1 MLAMI
6 DDRPETPDDMMARAF
21 APTPDLST
29 LQARLLHTADLLEA
43 KLRAAGMF
51 DGPDGRDV
59 ADLREAATRSAHHD
73 SVVSAWA
80 AHTETM
86 GALGQHL
93 LDAHKP
99 GEVDPEAVAFL
110 DGYHVGGRAV
120 APSEPGETT
129 LEAALRLLKLAK
141 ARGAF
146 AAAEHVMSAS
156 AATGPT
162 FRVALVDS
170 ADAIPHWVDPD
181 EFKGANFEDG
191 YRACVVV
198 LQDGKVRYH
207 WDGGEAEDN
216 LYLRDWAW
224 VAPALDA
231 AYDAGR
237 SDVLSG
243 AVPPTW
249 DQICAKI
256 KALGLRCYIRG
267 GEGVGEVRHQQ
278 CHDGLRRGAFAVGDD
293 LAGRGEDGR
302 EAGFGV
308 PLPPARTHHVD
319 GERSVPID
327 GRQAAGRRRQ
337 RRDKRVGGDRRRA
350 ALAAVAPR
358 APERDLADRLV
369 AANPRRMVVG
379 DVVAAAAE
387 GRVVAHR
394 SAS

>member
-6 DDRPETPDDMMARAF
+6 DDRPETPDDVMARAF
-21 APTPDLST
+21 AITPDLST
-29 LQARLLHTADLLEA
+29 LQARLLHAADLLEA

-51 DGPDGRDV
+51 DGPDGREV
-59 ADLREAATRSAHHD
+59 ADLREAATRAAHYD

-99 GEVDPEAVAFL
+99 GEVDGEAVAIL

-120 APSEPGETT
+120 VPGEPGETT
-129 LEAALRLLKLAK
+129 LQAALRLLKLAK

-146 AAAEHVMSAS
+146 AAAAQPG
-156 AATGPT
+156 AT
-162 FRVALVDS
+162 FRSALIDS
-170 ADAIPHWVDPD
+170 ADAIPDWVDPD

-191 YRACVVV
+191 YSACVAV
-198 LQDGKVRYH
+198 LSDGKVRYH

-249 DQICAKI
+249 DQLCDKI
-256 KALGLRCYIRG
+256 RALGLRCYIRG
-267 GEGVGEVRHQQ
+267 GEGVETALMI
-278 CHDGLRRGAFAVGDD
+278 DGPAVYYAPDGIHKAPVGHRIADIYNPAVGLFQPTLVDR
-293 LAGRGEDGR
+293 AV
-302 EAGFGV
+302 V
-308 PLPPARTHHVD
+308 PF
-319 GERSVPID
+319 ERIGPEVMTIPVAD
-327 GRQAAGRRRQ
+327 FVGAA
-337 RRDKRVGGDRRRA
+337 K
-350 ALAAVAPR
+350 AL
-358 APERDLADRLV
+358 
-369 AANPRRMVVG
+369 
-379 DVVAAAAE
+379 
-387 GRVVAHR
+387 
-394 SAS
+394 

>member
-6 DDRPETPDDMMARAF
+6 DDCFENPDDVMARAF

-29 LQARLLHTADLLEA
+29 LQARLLHAADLLEA

-51 DGPDGRDV
+51 DGPDGCEV
-59 ADLREAATRSAHHD
+59 ADLREAATRSAHYD

-99 GEVDPEAVAFL
+99 GEVDPEAVALL

-120 APSEPGETT
+120 APGEAGETT

-141 ARGAF
+141 ERGAF
-146 AAAEHVMSAS
+146 AATEHVVSAS

-170 ADAIPHWVDPD
+170 ADAIPGWVDPD

-191 YRACVVV
+191 YRACVAV
-198 LQDGKVRYH
+198 LQDSKVRYH

-267 GEGVGEVRHQQ
+267 GEGVAMALMIDGPEVYYAPEGIHKAPAGTRIA
-278 CHDGLRRGAFAVGDD
+278 DIYDLPTMTFTPRLVG
-293 LAGRGEDGR
+293 
-302 EAGFGV
+302 
-308 PLPPARTHHVD
+308 
-319 GERSVPID
+319 RSVVPFERLTADVMTIPIVEFTS
-327 GRQAAGRRRQ
+327 RT
-337 RRDKRVGGDRRRA
+337 KET
-350 ALAAVAPR
+350 P
-358 APERDLADRLV
+358 
-369 AANPRRMVVG
+369 
-379 DVVAAAAE
+379 
-387 GRVVAHR
+387 
-394 SAS
+394 

>member
-1 MLAMI
+1 MPTNTPTGRVNLSPAASRMLAKMTDGAWFLTFSRKAAASI
-6 DDRPETPDDMMARAF
+6 SAARELHDAGLAVLSGHHNGELRVALPTLTLDNHERASVVLNTTHPEWGAKRFTRDPSAHGHHTHGTGSNSAVLFASDFGGWVVTSWLPTP

-29 LQARLLHTADLLEA
+29 LQARLLHAADLLEA

-51 DGPDGRDV
+51 DGPDGCEV
-59 ADLREAATRSAHHD
+59 ADLREAATRSAHYD

-99 GEVDPEAVAFL
+99 GEVDPEAVALL

-120 APSEPGETT
+120 APGEAGETT

-141 ARGAF
+141 ERGAF
-146 AAAEHVMSAS
+146 AATEHVVSAS

-170 ADAIPHWVDPD
+170 ADAIPGWVDPD

-191 YRACVVV
+191 YRACVAV
-198 LQDGKVRYH
+198 LQDSKVRYH

-243 AVPPTW
+243 AVPPT
-249 DQICAKI
+249 
-256 KALGLRCYIRG
+256 
-267 GEGVGEVRHQQ
+267 E
-278 CHDGLRRGAFAVGDD
+278 
-293 LAGRGEDGR
+293 
-302 EAGFGV
+302 
-308 PLPPARTHHVD
+308 THT
-319 GERSVPID
+319 
-327 GRQAAGRRRQ
+327 
-337 RRDKRVGGDRRRA
+337 
-350 ALAAVAPR
+350 
-358 APERDLADRLV
+358 
-369 AANPRRMVVG
+369 
-379 DVVAAAAE
+379 
-387 GRVVAHR
+387 
-394 SAS
+394 

>member
-191 YRACVVV
+191 YRACVAV

-267 GEGVGEVRHQQ
+267 GEGVEMALMI
-278 CHDGLRRGAFAVGDD
+278 DGPAVYYAPEGIHKAPVGQRIADIYNPAVGLFQPTLVDR
-293 LAGRGEDGR
+293 AV
-302 EAGFGV
+302 V
-308 PLPPARTHHVD
+308 PFERIGPEVMTIPVVD
-319 GERSVPID
+319 FIG
-327 GRQAAGRRRQ
+327 AA
-337 RRDKRVGGDRRRA
+337 K
-350 ALAAVAPR
+350 AP
-358 APERDLADRLV
+358 
-369 AANPRRMVVG
+369 
-379 DVVAAAAE
+379 
-387 GRVVAHR
+387 
-394 SAS
+394 